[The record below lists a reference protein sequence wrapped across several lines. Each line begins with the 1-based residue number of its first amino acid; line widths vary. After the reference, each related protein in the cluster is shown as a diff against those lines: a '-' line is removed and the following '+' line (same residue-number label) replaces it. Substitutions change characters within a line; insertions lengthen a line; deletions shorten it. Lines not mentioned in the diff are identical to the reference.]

1 MRTSKLTERTIQ
13 VSKANP
19 PTRAKEPP
27 SSYPHDLYQSKK
39 KKPVGCKESRCA
51 GIGIKRVGLHMLVS
65 LA

>member
-39 KKPVGCKESRCA
+39 NNQSGVKIA
-51 GIGIKRVGLHMLVS
+51 GARV
-65 LA
+65 